1 MKAYL
6 NHNLSSLMRL
16 AFILVNLFVFQ
27 ISIANVYASSVNLGS
42 NPHDAISEA
51 YTYGEIKSSNWVES
65 GHNGRV
71 NWALSKSETGINGEV
86 LVYESSVAAKTSTPT
101 GKFYSVAHEMTL
113 SKNLYSGGSY
123 YQHFK
128 AANKSLVANMDAATM
143 SKLNIQFHTSKS
155 SSILWGRSPKNWVW
169 HHDVGKGVMQLVPKT
184 QHTSGSIFWN
194 TLHPNGVG
202 GMHIWNK

>member
-86 LVYESSVAAKTSTPT
+86 LVYESSVAARGVTNAIPKGKLANHLFKGT
-101 GKFYSVAHEMTL
+101 GKLVD
-113 SKNLYSGGSY
+113 NP
-123 YQHFK
+123 
-128 AANKSLVANMDAATM
+128 ANRALIQKISNGKSLGVD
-143 SKLNIQFHTSKS
+143 QYGKS
-155 SSILWGRSPKNWVW
+155 WFA
-169 HHDVGKGVMQLVPKT
+169 KT
-184 QHTSGSIFWN
+184 LDNGTQIYTY
-194 TLHPNGVG
+194 TRNGVVKG
-202 GMHIWNK
+202 AGINQTPVDIIARYGLK